1 MKRPALPLSATLL
14 LALACTV
21 ACAAPR
27 TPVPSATPAPTR
39 LPQPTADPLFV
50 SDGGGDP
57 RSAGYWLLW
66 NSCAPDNRA
75 EMARA
80 NGGRA
85 AGWIL
90 LDDLLADPGILLGE
104 LQVETCAQGLALL
117 QARDLQGV
125 DYAGDPAYALA
136 AQLLAAQLNLAAG
149 SAYCPAAGQAVQAGQ
164 VLLLSLGFQGSGAVL
179 PVPAGGEEVDTARL
193 LAEQLARYNTGQ
205 LCQP

>member
-1 MKRPALPLSATLL
+1 MNSPALPLSVTLL
-14 LALACTV
+14 LALACAV

-27 TPVPSATPAPTR
+27 TPIATVTPAPTR
-39 LPQPTADPLFV
+39 VILPTADPLFV
-50 SDGGGDP
+50 SDGGGEP

-66 NSCAPDNRA
+66 NGCAPDNRA
-75 EMARA
+75 EMARS

-90 LDDLLADPGILLGE
+90 LDDLLSDPGILLGE

-117 QARDLQGV
+117 QARDLQGE
-125 DYAGDPAYALA
+125 DHAGDPAYALA

-179 PVPAGGEEVDTARL
+179 SVPAGGEEVDTARL
-193 LAEQLARYNTGQ
+193 LAEQLARFNTGK
-205 LCQP
+205 LCLP